1 MLNYEEFQSYVEES
15 ILDFLPEKYE
25 NAIVSI
31 NTVTKN
37 NGRELQAV
45 CVRTQESNISPTIY
59 LESFYEQYKNGAD
72 LDAVVNEIARV
83 TAEHSAGPDFAENIA
98 EDYRN
103 FDFVKDRIVLT
114 VVNTEK
120 NREMLKNTPHTEKE
134 DLSFIYKVMIGE
146 SSVDGVATI
155 TIKEEHMAVWG
166 VTVEDLHSLA
176 MKNSQEKL
184 PAKVQSMNDIMLEM
198 LGRDGLPEEVV
209 EAMIMN
215 MPPENQ
221 MYVISNSNSVNGA
234 SAIFYSDALAEL
246 SDRLGGVDL
255 FVLPS
260 SVHEVIA
267 VSTDMGTPEMLAQM
281 VQEVNGTQVSLEEQL
296 SDHVYKFD
304 AKTRE
309 LALADTTVEEL
320 KKSTEQ
326 SIDVQAATKPRHHR

>member
-15 ILDFLPEKYE
+15 ILDFLPEQYE

-37 NGRELQAV
+37 NGKELQAV
-45 CVRTQESNISPTIY
+45 CVRTKESNISPTVY
-59 LESFYEQYKNGAD
+59 LEGFYEKYKNGAD
-72 LDAVVNEIARV
+72 LDMVVSEVARV

-98 EDYRN
+98 EDFRN
-103 FDFVKDRIVLT
+103 FDFIKDRVILT

-120 NREMLKNTPHTEKE
+120 NREMLQNTPHTEKE

-146 SSVDGVATI
+146 SSADGIATI
-155 TIKEEHMAVWG
+155 TIKEEHMAYWG
-166 VTVEDLHSLA
+166 VTVDDLHSLA

-198 LGRDGLPEEVV
+198 LGRDGLPEEVI

-234 SAIFYSDALAEL
+234 SAIFYSDALADL

-255 FVLPS
+255 IVLPS
-260 SVHEVIA
+260 SVHEGA
-267 VSTDMGTPEMLAQM
+267 
-281 VQEVNGTQVSLEEQL
+281 
-296 SDHVYKFD
+296 
-304 AKTRE
+304 TRF
-309 LALADTTVEEL
+309 
-320 KKSTEQ
+320 
-326 SIDVQAATKPRHHR
+326 AA

>member
-1 MLNYEEFQSYVEES
+1 
-15 ILDFLPEKYE
+15 
-25 NAIVSI
+25 
-31 NTVTKN
+31 
-37 NGRELQAV
+37 
-45 CVRTQESNISPTIY
+45 
-59 LESFYEQYKNGAD
+59 
-72 LDAVVNEIARV
+72 
-83 TAEHSAGPDFAENIA
+83 
-98 EDYRN
+98 
-103 FDFVKDRIVLT
+103 
-114 VVNTEK
+114 
-120 NREMLKNTPHTEKE
+120 MLKNTPHTEKE

-146 SSVDGVATI
+146 SSADGVATI

-326 SIDVQAATKPRHHR
+326 SIDVQAATKPRNHR

>member
-1 MLNYEEFQSYVEES
+1 MLNYGEFQSYVEES
-15 ILDFLPEKYE
+15 ILDFLPERYE
-25 NAIVSI
+25 NATVSI

-45 CVRTQESNISPTIY
+45 CVRTKESNISPTVY
-59 LESFYEQYKNGAD
+59 LEGFYEQYKNGAD
-72 LDAVVNEIARV
+72 LDTIVNEIANI
-83 TAEHSAGPDFAENIA
+83 TAENSAGPEFTENVA
-98 EDYRN
+98 EDYKN

-146 SSVDGVATI
+146 CSPDGVATI
-155 TIKEEHMAVWG
+155 TIKEEHMAYWG
-166 VTVEDLHSLA
+166 VTVDDLHLLA

-184 PAKVQSMNDIMLEM
+184 PAKVRSMNDIMLEIM
-198 LGRDGLPEEVV
+198 DHDGLPEEAL
-209 EAMIMN
+209 EAMN
-215 MPPENQ
+215 TNTPPENQ
-221 MYVISNSNSVNGA
+221 MYVITNSKNVNGA
-234 SAIFYSDALAEL
+234 SAIFYSDALSEL
-246 SDRLGGVDL
+246 SDKLGGIDL
-255 FVLPS
+255 YVLPS

-267 VSTDMGTPEMLAQM
+267 VSTDMGTPEMLAEM

-326 SIDVQAATKPRHHR
+326 SIDAQAVTKPRHHR

>member
-1 MLNYEEFQSYVEES
+1 MLSYEEFQSYVEES
-15 ILDFLPEKYE
+15 ILDFLPEEYE
-25 NAIVSI
+25 NADVSI

-37 NGRELQAV
+37 NGKELQAL
-45 CVRTQESNISPTIY
+45 CVRTKESCISPTIY
-59 LESFYEQYKNGAD
+59 LEGFYQKYKDGAD
-72 LDAVVNEIARV
+72 LDQVVKEVARV
-83 TAEHSAGPDFAENIA
+83 TDEHSAGPEFAENIA
-98 EDYRN
+98 EDFKN
-103 FDFVKDRIVLT
+103 FDFIKDRVILT

-120 NREMLKNTPHTEKE
+120 NAEMLKNTPHTEKE
-134 DLSFIYKVMIGE
+134 DLSFIYKVMLGE
-146 SSVDGVATI
+146 DKRDGMATI
-155 TIKEEHMAVWG
+155 TIKEEHMAYWG
-166 VTVEDLHSLA
+166 LTVEDLHSLA

-184 PAKVQSMNDIMLEM
+184 PASVKSMNDIMLEM

-234 SAIFYSDALAEL
+234 SAIFYSDALADL
-246 SDRLGGVDL
+246 SDKLGGVDL

-267 VSTDMGTPEMLAQM
+267 VSTDMGTPEMLAEM
-281 VQEVNGTQVSLEEQL
+281 VKEVNGSEVSLEEQL
-296 SDHVYKFD
+296 SDHVYKFN

-309 LALADTTVEEL
+309 LTLADTSVEEI

-326 SIDVQAATKPRHHR
+326 NMDVQAAKPRHHR